1 MPVFDRRSFAFALPA
16 GTAARLGG
24 ALGLMLA
31 LVSGPVA
38 AQGTDTFPNKPI
50 HFVSSSVA
58 GGLTDVVSRVLGDRL
73 AASPDMRGQSV
84 VVDNRPGAGGV
95 IAAMAVVNAAPDGY
109 TLLIADLSNAAIAP
123 LLMEK
128 PPYDPLRDFAA
139 VSLIGTTP
147 FYLAINSSLAVNN
160 WKEFVTLVKASP
172 DKFSYG
178 SSGSGSIHHLATE
191 MLKTRA
197 GLRLVHVPYKSSGQS
212 TPALVAG
219 DIQVLFSTYQAVV
232 PHIKSGK
239 LRLLAVASAERSA
252 QAPDVPTFAELGVK
266 DMMFV
271 PSVHALAPAA
281 TPKAIINKLSGEI
294 KKALQTPET
303 VKRFEGLGIDP
314 LGTTPEQH
322 LVQLTSDQAVYRAA
336 VKLSGA
342 KLE

>member
-1 MPVFDRRSFAFALPA
+1 MHVFDFRVVALLA
-16 GTAARLGG
+16 ATAV
-24 ALGLMLA
+24 GLC
-31 LVSGPVA
+31 SGPVV
-38 AQGTDTFPNKPI
+38 AQGVETFPNKPI

-84 VVDNRPGAGGV
+84 IVDNRPGAGGV
-95 IAAMAVVNAAPDGY
+95 IAAMSVVNAPPDGH
-109 TLLIADLSNAAIAP
+109 TLLIADLSNSAIAP

-128 PPYDPLRDFAA
+128 PPYDTLRDFAA

-147 FYLAINSSLAVNN
+147 FYLAINTSLGVNN
-160 WKEFVTLVKASP
+160 WKEFATLVKASP

-178 SSGSGSIHHLATE
+178 TSGSGTIHHLATE
-191 MLKTRA
+191 MMKTRA
-197 GLRLVHVPYKSSGQS
+197 GLKLVHVPYKSSGQS

-219 DIQVLFSTYQAVV
+219 DIQVLFSAYQAVV
-232 PHIKSGK
+232 PHIKTGK
-239 LRLLAVASAERSA
+239 VKLLAVASPERSA
-252 QAPDVPTFAELGVK
+252 QAPDVPTFAELGIK
-266 DMMFV
+266 DMIFV

-281 TPKAIINKLSGEI
+281 TPKPVISKLSAEI
-294 KKALQTPET
+294 KKALQTPEA

-342 KLE
+342 KVE